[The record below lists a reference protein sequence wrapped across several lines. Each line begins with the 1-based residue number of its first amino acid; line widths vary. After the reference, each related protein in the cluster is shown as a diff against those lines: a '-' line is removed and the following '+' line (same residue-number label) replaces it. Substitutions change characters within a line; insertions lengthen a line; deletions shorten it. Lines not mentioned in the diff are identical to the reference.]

1 MYVYHRDLHVLT
13 PSFPTRRSSDLVEPI
28 SIEHRRK
35 DAFIDSSLRRHSASR
50 VERGVPLL
58 LHPVIDKGARH
69 AGIKGGEFAVLTN
82 IGDVR
87 YTAEVQDGNRLL
99 QRFRKSAMIDRQ
111 ERRAL
116 PSRRQIGREH
126 VCTTVT

>member
-82 IGDVR
+82 IGR
-87 YTAEVQDGNRLL
+87 SE
-99 QRFRKSAMIDRQ
+99 
-111 ERRAL
+111 ERRVGQECV
-116 PSRRQIGREH
+116 STCRTRGSQYQSKKKQRHI
-126 VCTTVT
+126 